1 MKHSYNSIFD
11 WLFFVSRIFD
21 SIEGQQTINKKNR
34 LIGMIELMET
44 DMLAQWSIEVADTIH
59 SNTSK
64 YLLTKTENG
73 LLAMNFDTSVSIFK
87 YTRKHVYT
95 L

>member
-11 WLFFVSRIFD
+11 LVFFSTRIFD
-21 SIEGQQTINKKNR
+21 SIEGQQTIYKKNH
-34 LIGMIELMET
+34 LIGMIELIEN
-44 DMLAQWSIEVADTIH
+44 DILAQWSIEVAETIH
-59 SNTSK
+59 SNISK

-73 LLAMNFDTSVSIFK
+73 LLAMNFDKSVSIFK
-87 YTRKHVYT
+87 YTRNNLYT